1 MKYIIAHLIRGEA
14 KDKHEAITKDLVKKF
29 DTFPIHDRIA
39 PHLTLKRVF
48 ELDAD
53 GIKNLCSTLD
63 TFVDCHTQSTY
74 RLDGFN
80 HFVED
85 VIYIDVK
92 PSPEMLSTAKDLM
105 NVLHKVENI
114 TFDEFDAIENDF
126 HASVVFRKLKP
137 FDYKEVWNYLNKE
150 EKIDFDMKFDN
161 IAIMKKEVDKWYIDR
176 VWELP
181 YKS

>member
-14 KDKHEAITKDLVKKF
+14 KDKHEAITKDLVTKF
-29 DTFPIHDRIA
+29 DTFPIHDRFA
-39 PHLTLKRVF
+39 SHLTLKRVF

-53 GIKNLCSTLD
+53 GIKNLCNILD
-63 TFVDCHTQSTY
+63 AFVNSHTQSTY
-74 RLDGFN
+74 RLDGLG
-80 HFVED
+80 HIGED

-92 PSPEMLSTAKDLM
+92 PSPEMLSTVKDLM
-105 NVLHKVENI
+105 EILHKVENI

-126 HASVVFRKLKP
+126 HATVAFRKLKP
-137 FDYKEVWNYLNKE
+137 FDFNEVWEYLNKE

-161 IAIMKKEVDKWYIDR
+161 IAIMKKEEDKWYADR

-181 YKS
+181 YNL